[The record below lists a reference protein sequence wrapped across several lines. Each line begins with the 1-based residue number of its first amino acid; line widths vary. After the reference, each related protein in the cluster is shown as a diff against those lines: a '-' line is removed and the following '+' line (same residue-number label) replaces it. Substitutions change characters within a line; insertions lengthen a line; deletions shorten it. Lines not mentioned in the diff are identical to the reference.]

1 MLVLSTT
8 REPVAWVMGGV
19 WSVTTISFAKILS
32 TLLGGPALE
41 SLSRVSTRRRTEGI
55 PAEADCE
62 YWGRDRDRRFAHLR
76 SRLPA
81 ALGRADRTLR
91 SPRNHPPWR
100 ARDADTSE
108 QKRCRQ
114 PQWSRAA
121 RSSPA
126 SWLLASSCYI
136 LSIDG

>member
-1 MLVLSTT
+1 MLVLYTT
-8 REPVAWVMGGV
+8 GEPVAWVMGGV

-32 TLLGGPALE
+32 TLLGGRALE
-41 SLSRVSTRRRTEGI
+41 SLSRVSTRRRPEGI

-91 SPRNHPPWR
+91 SPRNHLPWR
-100 ARDADTSE
+100 ARDGGTSW
-108 QKRCRQ
+108 QKRC
-114 PQWSRAA
+114 PASQWSGGAGGA
-121 RSSPA
+121 PA
-126 SWLLASSCYI
+126 SSVLTS
-136 LSIDG
+136 

>member
-1 MLVLSTT
+1 MLVLYTT
-8 REPVAWVMGGV
+8 GEPVAWVMGGV

-32 TLLGGPALE
+32 TLLGGRALE
-41 SLSRVSTRRRTEGI
+41 SLSRVSTRRRPEGI

-100 ARDADTSE
+100 SRDALTSGR
-108 QKRCRQ
+108 KGCRQ
-114 PQWSRAA
+114 PQWSQRN
-121 RSSPA
+121 REPP
-126 SWLLASSCYI
+126 
-136 LSIDG
+136 G